1 MELKPGITGEATTMV
16 VRENS
21 ASYLGAGGV
30 DVFATPMMILLMEN
44 ASAGVVARLLDHGD
58 ATVGT
63 LVNVR
68 HLAAT
73 PIGQQVRAI
82 AELSEIDGRRLVFKV
97 EAYDEQRKIGE
108 GQHERYIVNLDR
120 FLHRLGR
127 QSGE

>member
-1 MELKPGITGEATTMV
+1 MYMKLEPGITGEATTMV

-21 ASYLGAGGV
+21 AAYLGTGCV

-44 ASAGVVARLLDHGD
+44 ACVGAVARALDPGD

-63 LVNVR
+63 HVNVR

-97 EAYDEQRKIGE
+97 EAYDEHKKIGE
-108 GQHERYIVNLDR
+108 GQHERFIINLVH
-120 FLHRLGR
+120 FLKRLE
-127 QSGE
+127 Q

>member
-1 MELKPGITGEATTMV
+1 MKLEPGIKGEASTLV

-44 ASAGVVARLLDHGD
+44 ACASSVARALNAGD
-58 ATVGT
+58 ATVGIH
-63 LVNVR
+63 VDVR

-82 AELSEIDGRRLVFKV
+82 AELSEVDGRRLVFKV
-97 EAYDEQRKIGE
+97 EAYDEHQKIGE
-108 GQHERYIVNLDR
+108 GHHERFIVNLER
-120 FLHRLGR
+120 FLKRLG
-127 QSGE
+127 Q